1 MKAFGACVSLD
12 GAINGLIHI
21 SQLSEDHVEKVKDI
35 IKVDKVERRI
45 GLSI

>member
-1 MKAFGACVSLD
+1 MNSAFVSLD
-12 GAINGLIHI
+12 GDIDGLIHI

-35 IKVDKVERRI
+35 VKADMVERRI